1 MNNLNGLKGNRTTTT
16 IIVSKYMNEVE
27 LQQQQQSY

>member
-1 MNNLNGLKGNRTTTT
+1 MNNLNGQKGNSTTT